1 MTDQQLTFRAW
12 VRERIA
18 QAATGVQDGRP
29 LVSTTV
35 TLAGTDARGA
45 ATTAA
50 TRPVRF
56 LLAGPADVVG
66 LTPAA
71 IGRRYPAPGTTDHE
85 SDRCPL
91 VEFTDPALPWRY
103 SPAPGATPGS
113 GTTHPWLVLVVGVE
127 GEELT
132 LAGDQVALSPAVQ
145 AAHPLGAAAAPY
157 PWAHVQDDATGRRIA
172 RVLSGR
178 PLQPG
183 TDYLA
188 ALVPAF
194 DAAGQRS
201 WAGTGPVIV
210 PCHDHWRFRTATPA
224 GSFEDLAARL
234 HPGGADPGLGQA
246 PLDYPRVP
254 EAGGLAVRGAL
265 GPLAPPGEPGGD
277 PPLPGA
283 VRADLTG
290 LRTPATDPKGRPI
303 VGLPRYGEAWRTGAP
318 ETAAWAESL
327 NNDPRHRGA
336 AGLGLELGIRLQE
349 ELVSEVSASLGAL
362 AEARQRIADLVLG
375 RQAAGAVWERR
386 MPAEPLERL
395 WLLGPAL
402 NRVVTPG
409 GTLGELATAADRPL
423 PPGIFSTAAR
433 RVLRTGPARTARS
446 SAGRVRPGDVLA
458 AANQCRPAPPRA
470 DDGVPLGELG
480 IDLDELEERR
490 RHAAETGTVDLDTAV
505 EVAKALAERADSRLR
520 DLAHQIADRLAEAA
534 AAGTPAPWA
543 RALELLVAAAAVPAA
558 DDAAVRELITV
569 MQRFLELFPAPAEE
583 GDLDDVLDGLEEPEP
598 VEPPCRPVDLDV
610 LTDVV
615 VTAFDPT
622 GPQAPA
628 VVRVLETID
637 GLDPAQ
643 PLAPPEPCVELD
655 RPVWAD
661 LRAAFAEWLLPGVGS
676 LPDDSVIALA
686 TNPRFVDALLTG
698 LNTQLLAELRWRGVP
713 VATGCTP
720 LRVFWD
726 RSQAATGARVADITG
741 LQHWPDDS
749 DLGSAA
755 HRPAGAA
762 GQDLV
767 VVVRGRLFSR
777 YPATVVYL
785 ISAEHGAGGGG
796 TADFTVDPDPAAP
809 RIYPGFQGRIGP
821 DVVFFGFQGVEPA
834 DVARYWL
841 VLEEPPAGYRF
852 ANDASTATAPHSWAT
867 EAFAHPVR
875 VLIAGDRLD
884 DPAPTPTPG
893 SGLRPADPQ
902 GAPSR

>member
-18 QAATGVQDGRP
+18 EAATGVHDGRP

-35 TLAGTDARGA
+35 TLSGTDAYGS
-45 ATTAA
+45 ATTSA

-71 IGRRYPAPGTTDHE
+71 IARRYPGPGTTDHE
-85 SDRCPL
+85 SDRCPH

-103 SPAPGATPGS
+103 SPTPGPAPGTGAS
-113 GTTHPWLVLVVGVE
+113 HPWLVLVVGVE
-127 GEELT
+127 GDELT
-132 LAGDQVALSPAVQ
+132 LAGDRLALSPAVQ
-145 AAHPLGAAAAPY
+145 AAHPLGTATAPF
-157 PWAHVQDDATGRRIA
+157 PWAHVQDDAAGRRIA

-194 DAAGQRS
+194 DATGQRQ
-201 WAGTGPVIV
+201 WAGTAPVIV
-210 PCHDHWRFRTATPA
+210 PCYDHWRFRTATPA

-234 HPGGADPGLGQA
+234 HPGGADPHLGQA
-246 PLDYPRVP
+246 PLGYPRVP
-254 EAGGLAVRGAL
+254 DAGDLAVRGAL
-265 GPLAPPGEPGGD
+265 GPVHDPGGD
-277 PPLPGA
+277 PPLPDA
-283 VRADLTG
+283 VRADLAG

-318 ETAAWAESL
+318 ETTAWGESL
-327 NNDPRHRGA
+327 NSDPRHRGV

-349 ELVSEVSASLGAL
+349 DLVAEASASLGAL
-362 AEARQRIADLVLG
+362 TEARQRIADLVLG

-386 MPAEPLERL
+386 MPADPGERL

-402 NRVVTPG
+402 NRVVTPN

-446 SAGRVRPGDVLA
+446 RDGQVRPGDVLS

-470 DDGVPLGELG
+470 DDGVPVGDLG

-490 RHAAETGTVDLDTAV
+490 RHAAETGAVDLDTAV
-505 EVAKALAERADSRLR
+505 EAAKALAERADTRLR
-520 DLAHQIADRLAEAA
+520 ELARQIVDRLAEAA

-543 RALELLVAAAAVPAA
+543 RALELLVAAATVPAD
-558 DDAAVRELITV
+558 DDAAVRELIIL
-569 MQRFLELFPAPAEE
+569 MQRFLEMFPAPAEE
-583 GDLDDVLDGLEEPEP
+583 GDLDDVLDGMAEPEP

-615 VTAFDPT
+615 ITAFDPT

-643 PLAPPEPCVELD
+643 PLAPPEACVGLD

-661 LRAAFAEWLLPGVGS
+661 LRAAFAEWLLPGVGT

-698 LNTQLLAELRWRGVP
+698 LNTQLLAELRWRGLP

-720 LRVFWD
+720 LPVFWD
-726 RSQAATGARVADITG
+726 RSHAATGARVADITG
-741 LQHWPDDS
+741 IQHWPDDS
-749 DLGSAA
+749 DLGAA
-755 HRPAGAA
+755 SHRPAGAA
-762 GQDLV
+762 GRDLV
-767 VVVRGRLFSR
+767 VVVRGRLFLR

-785 ISAEHGAGGGG
+785 ISAEHGAGGGNG
-796 TADFTVDPDPAAP
+796 GGGGEGGGGGGATVDFTVDPDPAAP

-834 DVARYWL
+834 DVARHWL

-852 ANDASTATAPHSWAT
+852 ANDASAATAPHTWAT

-884 DPAPTPTPG
+884 DP
-893 SGLRPADPQ
+893 Q
-902 GAPSR
+902 GAPSL